1 MLTFAGLAFLC
12 LPGWRYLAARALSY
26 GIGQGL
32 VGGRRVVTLGE
43 AAELER
49 LSPSDFLQFGIDE
62 IARVALI
69 GGDRS
74 GHLGEAQRAQ
84 VARAM
89 ELAYDLRASPLA
101 VRLFPDRKVRSILR
115 QRDGLNFKQYFSS
128 ASP

>member
-49 LSPSDFLQFGIDE
+49 LSPSDFLQFGIDDRIE
-62 IARVALI
+62 QCAELPAESRAVDRATHATDRHHRVGQRVTVAA
-69 GGDRS
+69 
-74 GHLGEAQRAQ
+74 HHGE
-84 VARAM
+84 
-89 ELAYDLRASPLA
+89 
-101 VRLFPDRKVRSILR
+101 
-115 QRDGLNFKQYFSS
+115 
-128 ASP
+128 